1 KSSRSSPPA
10 QSPRSPAS
18 DAPCGD
24 GKTRSLPTSPP
35 TGPTTAPQKRSTAS
49 SNSTDASPADSETAR
64 TTDYECSWPAGASPT
79 TNSDE
84 PLICLVRDP
93 DPIEELHRE
102 LLRLP
107 RAHLLHLDGPERD
120 VL

>member
-1 KSSRSSPPA
+1 SSRSSPPA

-24 GKTRSLPTSPP
+24 GKTPSLPTSPP

-84 PLICLVRDP
+84 PIMSLIQ
-93 DPIEELHRE
+93 
-102 LLRLP
+102 LRVFSSLNP
-107 RAHLLHLDGPERD
+107 NL
-120 VL
+120 